1 MGKSLKGKELGIGI
15 TQRKDGRYSAKFK
28 SRTGKRIEKYFEKLA
43 EARKWLAEA
52 KYEDSHG
59 DIGNS
64 TDMTVDTWFNYWISE
79 IKEKTVRWSTL
90 SSYKDRYNKNIKELI
105 GNMIVSDVKPM
116 HCQNVL
122 NVMDNNG
129 YAGSSMARTK
139 ATLSAMF
146 SDACENGLIAM
157 NPVTKSVKCPKK
169 PEKNTRVLTLDEQ
182 ERFLTAARESINYNH
197 FLFILQTGVRSSELR
212 GLKWC
217 DIDFENCIIH
227 IRRNVTHDSNSN
239 RFIAGELKTSSG
251 QRDIPM
257 TKVVHDL
264 LMDIKR
270 QKVVKDDRVVR
281 FEFADH
287 IFLNRNGRLLPNS
300 SYDGYL
306 EKICN
311 KAGIERIS
319 MHTLRHTFA
328 TRCIES
334 GMKPKTLQK
343 ILGHANISMTMDL
356 YVHVTEDEKEKEMQK
371 FEQMCRMAQGIAVR
385 K

>member
-1 MGKSLKGKELGIGI
+1 MGKSLKGKELGTGI

-28 SRTGKRIEKYFEKLA
+28 SKSGKRIEKYFDKLA
-43 EARKWLAEA
+43 EARKWLLEA
-52 KYEDSHG
+52 KYEDAHG
-59 DIGNS
+59 DISSS
-64 TDMTVDTWFNYWISE
+64 TDMTVDAWFNYWISE
-79 IKEKTVRWSTL
+79 IKVKTVRWSTL
-90 SSYKDRYNKNIKELI
+90 SSYKDRYNKNIKEII
-105 GNMIVSDVKPM
+105 GNMVVSDVKPM

-129 YAGSSMARTK
+129 YVGSSMARTK

-146 SDACENGLIAM
+146 SDAYENGLIAA

-169 PEKNTRVLTLDEQ
+169 PEKNTKVLTLDEQ
-182 ERFLTAARESINYNH
+182 ERFLTAAKESVNYKH

-212 GLKWC
+212 GLKW
-217 DIDFENCIIH
+217 DDVDFQNRIIH
-227 IRRNVTHDSNSN
+227 IRRNVTHDSNNNS
-239 RFIAGELKTSSG
+239 FITGELKTSSG

-257 TKVVHDL
+257 TKTAYDL
-264 LMDIKR
+264 LMAMKC
-270 QKVVKDDRVVR
+270 QQAAKKNRVIQ

-287 IFLNRNGRLLPNS
+287 VFLNRNGRLLPNS
-300 SYDGYL
+300 NYDRYL
-306 EKICN
+306 EKICD

-356 YVHVTEDEKEKEMQK
+356 YVHVTEEEKEKEMRK
-371 FEQMCRMAQGIAVR
+371 FEQMCRMA
-385 K
+385 

>member
-28 SRTGKRIEKYFEKLA
+28 SKSGKRVEKCFEKLQ

-52 KYEDSHG
+52 KYEDEHG
-59 DIGNS
+59 NIGGS
-64 TDMTVDTWFNYWISE
+64 ADMMVDAWFNYWITE
-79 IKEKTVRWSTL
+79 IKSKTVRWSTL
-90 SSYKDRYNKNIKELI
+90 RSYKDRYNKNIKEII
-105 GNMIVSDVKPM
+105 GSMVISDVKPM

-129 YAGSSMARTK
+129 YAGASMGRTK

-146 SDACENGLIAM
+146 SDACENGLISM

-169 PEKNTRVLTLDEQ
+169 PEKNTKVLTLDEQ
-182 ERFLTAARESINYNH
+182 ERFLTIAKENINYNH
-197 FLFILQTGVRSSELR
+197 FMFILQTGVRSSELR
-212 GLKWC
+212 GLKWD
-217 DIDFENCIIH
+217 DIDFQNRTIH
-227 IRRNVTHDSNSN
+227 IRHNVTHDSNNN
-239 RFIAGELKTSSG
+239 RFITGELKTNSG

-257 TKVVHDL
+257 TQTAYDL
-264 LMDIKR
+264 LMSMKCRQSSQR
-270 QKVVKDDRVVR
+270 QKVIS

-287 IFLNRNGRLLPNS
+287 VFLNRNGKLLPNS
-300 SYDGYL
+300 NYDRYL
-306 EKICN
+306 EKICD

-356 YVHVTEDEKEKEMQK
+356 YVHVTEDEKEKEMQQ
-371 FEQMCRMAQGIAVR
+371 FEQMCRMA
-385 K
+385 

>member
-1 MGKSLKGKELGIGI
+1 MGKSLKGKELGTGI

-28 SRTGKRIEKYFEKLA
+28 SKSGKRIEKYFDKLA
-43 EARKWLAEA
+43 EARKWLLEA
-52 KYEDSHG
+52 KYEDAHG
-59 DIGNS
+59 DISSS
-64 TDMTVDTWFNYWISE
+64 TDMTVDAWFNYWISE
-79 IKEKTVRWSTL
+79 IKVKTVRWSTL
-90 SSYKDRYNKNIKELI
+90 SSYKDRYNKNIKEII
-105 GNMIVSDVKPM
+105 GNMVVSDVKPM

-129 YAGSSMARTK
+129 YVGSSMARTK

-146 SDACENGLIAM
+146 SDAYENGLIAA

-169 PEKNTRVLTLDEQ
+169 PEKNTKVLTLDEQ
-182 ERFLTAARESINYNH
+182 ERFLTAAKESVNYKH

-212 GLKWC
+212 GLKWD
-217 DIDFENCIIH
+217 DIDFENRIIH
-227 IRRNVTHDSNSN
+227 IRRNVTHDSNNS
-239 RFIAGELKTSSG
+239 RFITGELKTSSG

-257 TKVVHDL
+257 TQTAYDL

-270 QKVVKDDRVVR
+270 QQASRKQKVIS

-287 IFLNRNGRLLPNS
+287 VFLNRNGKLLPNS
-300 SYDGYL
+300 NYDRYL
-306 EKICN
+306 EKICD

-334 GMKPKTLQK
+334 GMNPKTLQK

-356 YVHVTEDEKEKEMQK
+356 CVHVTEEEKEKEMRK
-371 FEQMCRMAQGIAVR
+371 FEQMCRMA
-385 K
+385 

>member
-1 MGKSLKGKELGIGI
+1 MGKSLKGKELGTGI

-28 SRTGKRIEKYFEKLA
+28 SESGKRIEKYFDKLA
-43 EARKWLAEA
+43 EARKWLSEA

-59 DIGNS
+59 DISSS
-64 TDMTVDTWFNYWISE
+64 TDMTVDAWFNYWISE
-79 IKEKTVRWSTL
+79 IKVKTVRWSTL
-90 SSYKDRYNKNIKELI
+90 SSYKDRYNKNIKEII
-105 GNMIVSDVKPM
+105 GNMLVSDVKPM

-129 YAGSSMARTK
+129 YVGSSMARTK

-146 SDACENGLIAM
+146 SDACENGLIAV

-182 ERFLTAARESINYNH
+182 ERFLTAARESINYYH

-212 GLKWC
+212 GLKWG
-217 DIDFENCIIH
+217 DVDFQNRIIH
-227 IRRNVTHDSNSN
+227 IRRNVTHDSNNN
-239 RFIAGELKTSSG
+239 RFITGELKTSSG

-257 TKVVHDL
+257 TKTAYDL
-264 LMDIKR
+264 LMDIKG
-270 QKVVKDDRVVR
+270 QQAVKKNRVIQ

-287 IFLNRNGRLLPNS
+287 VFLNRSGKLLPNS
-300 SYDGYL
+300 NYDRYL
-306 EKICN
+306 EKICD

-356 YVHVTEDEKEKEMQK
+356 YVHVTEDEKEKEMQQ
-371 FEQMCRMAQGIAVR
+371 FEQMCRMA
-385 K
+385 

>member
-1 MGKSLKGKELGIGI
+1 MGKSLQGKELGIGI

-28 SRTGKRIEKYFEKLA
+28 SKSGKRVEKYFDKLNM
-43 EARKWLAEA
+43 ARKWLADTR
-52 KYEDSHG
+52 YEDEHG
-59 DIGNS
+59 NIGKS
-64 TDMTVDTWFNYWISE
+64 TNMTVDAWFNYWLTE
-79 IKEKTVRWSTL
+79 IKAKTVRWSTL
-90 SSYKDRYNKNIKELI
+90 SSYKDRYNKNIKEII
-105 GNMIVSDVKPM
+105 GSMIISDVKPM

-122 NVMDNNG
+122 NVMDSNG
-129 YAGSSMARTK
+129 YVGSSMARTK

-146 SDACENGLIAM
+146 SDACENGLIAA

-182 ERFLTAARESINYNH
+182 ERFLTAARESINYSH

-212 GLKWC
+212 GLKW
-217 DIDFENCIIH
+217 DDTDFQNRIIH
-227 IRRNVTHDSNSN
+227 IRRNVAHDSSNN
-239 RFIAGELKTSSG
+239 RFITGELKTSSG
-251 QRDIPM
+251 KRDIPM
-257 TKVVHDL
+257 TKTVYNL
-264 LMDIKR
+264 LIDIKR
-270 QKVVKDDRVVR
+270 QQADRKQKVIS

-287 IFLNRNGRLLPNS
+287 VFLNRNGKLLPNS
-300 SYDGYL
+300 NYDRYL
-306 EKICN
+306 EKICD

-356 YVHVTEDEKEKEMQK
+356 YVHVTGDEKEKEMQQ
-371 FEQMCRMAQGIAVR
+371 FEQMCRMA
-385 K
+385 

>member
-1 MGKSLKGKELGIGI
+1 MGKSLTGKELGTGV

-28 SRTGKRIEKYFEKLA
+28 SKSGKRIEKYFDKLS
-43 EARKWLAEA
+43 EARKWLSEA
-52 KYEDSHG
+52 KYEDSHKDTG
-59 DIGNS
+59 SSVN
-64 TDMTVDTWFNYWISE
+64 MTVDTWFHYWIAE
-79 IKEKTVRWSTL
+79 IKAKTVRWSTL
-90 SSYKDRYNKNIKELI
+90 SSYKDRYNKNIKEII
-105 GNMIVSDVKPM
+105 GSMMVRDVKPM
-116 HCQNVL
+116 HCQNIL

-129 YAGSSMARTK
+129 YVGSSMARTK

-146 SDACENGLIAM
+146 SDACENGLIST

-182 ERFLTAARESINYNH
+182 EKFLTAAKESINYNH

-212 GLKWC
+212 GLNWD
-217 DIDFENCIIH
+217 DIDFQNRIIH
-227 IRRNVTHDSNSN
+227 IRRNITHDSYNN
-239 RFIAGELKTSSG
+239 KFITGELKTLSG

-257 TKVVHDL
+257 TQTAYDL
-264 LMDIKR
+264 LMTIKAQQSAGK
-270 QKVVKDDRVVR
+270 QKVISFD
-281 FEFADH
+281 FAGNV
-287 IFLNRNGRLLPNS
+287 FLNRNGKLLPNS
-300 SYDGYL
+300 NYNKCL

-311 KAGIERIS
+311 KAGIEKIS

-343 ILGHANISMTMDL
+343 ILGHANISITMDL

-371 FEQMCRMAQGIAVR
+371 FEQMCRMA
-385 K
+385 

>member
-28 SRTGKRIEKYFEKLA
+28 SRAGKRVEKYFEKLQ

-52 KYEDSHG
+52 KYEDEHG
-59 DIGNS
+59 NIGGS
-64 TDMTVDTWFNYWISE
+64 TDMTVDAWFNYWITE
-79 IKEKTVRWSTL
+79 IKAKTVRWSTL
-90 SSYKDRYNKNIKELI
+90 SSYKDRYQKNIKEII
-105 GNMIVSDVKPM
+105 GNMIISDVKPM

-129 YAGSSMARTK
+129 YVGSSMSCTK

-146 SDACENGLIAM
+146 SDACENGLISM
-157 NPVTKSVKCPKK
+157 NPVTKSVKCTKK

-182 ERFLTAARESINYNH
+182 KKFLTAAKESINYNH

-212 GLKWC
+212 GLKW
-217 DIDFENCIIH
+217 DDVDFQNRIIH
-227 IRRNVTHDSNSN
+227 IRRNVTHDSNNN
-239 RFIAGELKTSSG
+239 RFITGELKTSSG

-257 TKVVHDL
+257 TQTAYEL
-264 LMDIKR
+264 LMAMKHQQASR
-270 QKVVKDDRVVR
+270 KQKVIS

-287 IFLNRNGRLLPNS
+287 VFLNRNGKLLPNS
-300 SYDGYL
+300 NYDRYL
-306 EKICN
+306 EKICD

-319 MHTLRHTFA
+319 MHTLRHTFS

-356 YVHVTEDEKEKEMQK
+356 YVHVTADEKEKEMQQ
-371 FEQMCRMAQGIAVR
+371 FEQMCRMA
-385 K
+385 